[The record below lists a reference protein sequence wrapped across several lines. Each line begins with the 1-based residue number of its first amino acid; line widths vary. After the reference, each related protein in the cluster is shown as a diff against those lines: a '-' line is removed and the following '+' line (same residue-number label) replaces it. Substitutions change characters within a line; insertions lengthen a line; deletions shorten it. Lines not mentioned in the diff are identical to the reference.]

1 MIKRF
6 KVGMKKLCNIKF
18 CIIEHPSFTMKPRDQ
33 RVGMNGIAKFA
44 CTASGNPPPSV
55 FWTKE
60 GSQELMFTGTT
71 HGQMHV
77 TSEGTLTIQ
86 VINIVL
92 IGYKKC

>member
-1 MIKRF
+1 MS
-6 KVGMKKLCNIKF
+6 
-18 CIIEHPSFTMKPRDQ
+18 EHPTFTTKPRDQ
-33 RVGMNGIAKFA
+33 RVGMNGIARFD

-86 VINIVL
+86 VIINVQFEEIL
-92 IGYKKC
+92 MSKLSQISPT